1 MKALLRTDSL
11 SDAKISNPTRGQF
24 VNNEEHELSQ
34 RHRTFNITELAQQ
47 GAYAI
52 QADRCVN
59 IRKFFDGMYN
69 RPLLLSTDNRKEV
82 VAKMPNPKPGKP
94 HFTTAS
100 DFAMMKFVTISLQS
114 SVAISH
120 ICQVREV
127 LCTPLPEVYAWSS
140 RAHETPVG
148 AEFILMER

>member
-100 DFAMMKFVTISLQS
+100 DFAMMKFV
-114 SVAISH
+114 
-120 ICQVREV
+120 REV